1 MQKINSSF
9 LLNQIIGN
17 VPAGQSFNF
26 FKNNKKIQNK
36 LNIGINDY
44 KEFKK
49 TEIIIFLKK
58 LDGEF
63 INGAHHFFY
72 ENEKEEKTKEEIKNL
87 IKNSKKVIKKI
98 RVEID
103 ENINNFRGLFQ
114 GCEDNQKIIFD
125 LEFVALITFSAN
137 SNIVNSLGFP
147 RFIAHLISLL
157 LFIILI
163 IPSIKSDT

>member
-1 MQKINSSF
+1 MNRINSGF
-9 LLNQIIGN
+9 LINKIFEN
-17 VPAGQSFNF
+17 VPAGKSFNF
-26 FKNNKKIQNK
+26 FKNNNKIQNK

-44 KEFKK
+44 KKFKK

-63 INGAHHFFY
+63 INGHHHFFY

-103 ENINNFRGLFQ
+103 ENINYFRGLFR

-125 LEFVALITFSAN
+125 L
-137 SNIVNSLGFP
+137 
-147 RFIAHLISLL
+147 
-157 LFIILI
+157 
-163 IPSIKSDT
+163 KKKKCY